1 MRAARAFERAD
12 VHVFAVVARVER
24 LTFGVVGEQWRHG
37 GGVRRQCA
45 QVFECGD
52 DAIRGARRVVTGVFD
67 LVGFA
72 GGERGAVRHVQVRVG
87 GRDEFIDLAVER
99 AAERFAQLAHEE
111 QWPAEEHDGAVDRAP

>member
-1 MRAARAFERAD
+1 MRAARAFKRAD

-24 LTFGVVGEQWRHG
+24 RTLGVVGEQRRHR

-45 QVFECGD
+45 QVFESGD
-52 DAIRGARRVVTGVFD
+52 DAVRRARHVVTGVFD

-72 GGERGAVRHVQVRVG
+72 GGERGAVRYIQVRVG
-87 GRDEFIDLAVER
+87 GRDEFADLAIER

-111 QWPAEEHDGAVDRAP
+111 QRAAEEHDGAVDRAP